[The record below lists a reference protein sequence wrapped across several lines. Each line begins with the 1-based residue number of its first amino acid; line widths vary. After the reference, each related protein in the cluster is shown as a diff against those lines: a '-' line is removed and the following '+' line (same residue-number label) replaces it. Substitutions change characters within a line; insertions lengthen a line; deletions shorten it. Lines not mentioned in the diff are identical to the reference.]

1 MSRILV
7 VDDEPLIA
15 KTLVDLL
22 AQHRFPAT
30 TAASGEEAL
39 EVLAREGCCDLV
51 ILDVRLPGISGFET
65 CARIR
70 EAHGPSLPIILLT
83 AYGDPAAIRQ
93 GHDVGAD
100 DFLTK
105 PVDTPSLVLKVR
117 AFLRF
122 KGAHDEVVRA
132 REEAQAQ
139 ARDLALLHEIGRD
152 WSLIA
157 GPEEFNRMVTQRLA
171 GLIGAP
177 VCLIALYDPATRVM
191 SVALPA
197 HGLPDEVAR
206 QTRYE
211 VKPEYRSLWN
221 FRSGRPYVSNRPQS
235 DPRLVQE
242 MVRLTNVQSVVLVP
256 MLSEGHVLGLLVAAN
271 KPGGFTSNDVRLLS
285 IFAGPAASFLR
296 SRRIFD
302 RQRRHAD
309 VAQRLSALA
318 GDMAGTI
325 GRAALIDLAVHRI
338 QKDLGYLGVA
348 FWSPDPAHELA
359 QERVAGAERPAGFP
373 ADLAHLR
380 WALQG
385 GAPLQRRHDA
395 SVSELAVPV
404 RAGERALGVLVLLRA
419 GPAPFAD
426 EDVNILATLAG
437 QLAVA
442 IQKSESVAQT
452 ELMAR
457 QMATLYDLGLETSA
471 LRDLQQLF
479 AKGAE
484 EAGRLIR
491 ADHTSVLRAVA
502 TDDAEEG
509 GELRIFAVWGRD
521 PGRETY
527 SQPVFKMG
535 EGIAGRVA
543 RDRVPVMIND
553 VEQQSDFVPRA
564 NPVSRLLC
572 VPLTYYDQAS
582 DAPVLFGVLN
592 ATRRPGAP
600 RFTDQDLEYV
610 TRFAGQLSIAVA
622 NSMAFGAERERGEQ
636 LALVNALVREI
647 AGNLSRD
654 RILDTAVRRIQQ
666 AFHYHVAMIAVPD
679 PEAGVHRVAAAATR
693 VLPAGRWG
701 SYPLHAGII
710 GRAIREKS
718 TVLVPD
724 VSQDPD
730 YVPLVAATRSEV
742 AIPILSGDEVVAVLN
757 VESESRCGFSR
768 SQVMTLETL
777 ADSIGIILRNAELF
791 QAVERTNARLVELD
805 RMKSEL
811 VNIVAHDF
819 RAPLAGVLGHAEL
832 LEWKPEAPVQERLQQ
847 ARSIIQA
854 ATHMASLVDKTLKTT
869 RLEMGQFPFDFGLVD
884 LGALVREVLARMP
897 ADGSHP
903 VVAEIPEDPV
913 PCWAD
918 RERLAEVVE
927 NLMTNAAKYSPDG
940 GPVRVEVAR
949 DPDSATVRVADKG
962 IGIEPA
968 AHQKLFRP
976 FSRIR
981 DQKTAGIDGSGLGLY
996 ICERIVRA
1004 HGGRMGL
1011 ESQPGEG
1018 STFSFSIPLFGV
1030 TAQMRAPLV
1039 LVAAGDERTRREV
1052 RRVAQE
1058 QGFATHEVSDGVD
1071 AVEAAIRLVP
1081 AAVVMD
1087 RVLPRLGAEEVAARL
1102 KENVATTAIPLFAL
1116 ADTAELGG
1124 QSGLFDACVPKPL
1137 DAAALAAVLGGL
1149 AHPEDPGLLT
1159 SSGAGP

>member
-7 VDDEPLIA
+7 VDDEPSIA

-22 AQHRFPAT
+22 ALHRFPAAV

-39 EVLAREGCCDLV
+39 EVLAREPCDLV

-70 EAHGPSLPIILLT
+70 EAHGPSLPILMLT
-83 AYGDPAAIRQ
+83 AYGDPAAVRQ
-93 GHDVGAD
+93 GHEVGAD

-105 PVDTPSLVLKVR
+105 PVDTASLVLKVR

-132 REEAQAQ
+132 REEAQAH

-157 GPEEFNRMVTQRLA
+157 EPEEFNRMVTQRLA

-177 VCLIALYDPATRVM
+177 VCVIVLYDRHTRVM
-191 SVALPA
+191 SASLPA
-197 HGLPDEVAR
+197 HGLPDDVAR
-206 QTRYE
+206 QMRYE

-235 DPRLVQE
+235 DPRLIQE
-242 MVRLTNVQSVVLVP
+242 MVRLTRVHSIVLVP

-271 KPGGFTSNDVRLLS
+271 KRGGFTSNDVRLLS

-302 RQRRHAD
+302 RQRRHAAA
-309 VAQRLSALA
+309 AQRLAALA

-325 GRAALIDLAVHRI
+325 GRAALLDIAVRRM
-338 QKDLGYLGVA
+338 QKDLGCERVG
-348 FWSPDPAHELA
+348 FWSPGPTGELV
-359 QERVAGAERPAGFP
+359 QELEAGADRPADFP
-373 ADLAHLR
+373 ADRAHLK

-385 GAPLQRRHDA
+385 GTPLQRSHRGA
-395 SVSELAVPV
+395 LAELAVPV
-404 RAGERALGVLVLLRA
+404 RAGDRGLGVLVVLRA
-419 GPAPFAD
+419 TATPFAD
-426 EDVNILATLAG
+426 EDVNILVTLAG

-442 IQKSESVAQT
+442 LQKSESVAQT

-457 QMATLYDLGLETSA
+457 KMATLYDLGLETSA
-471 LRDLQQLF
+471 LRDLQPLF
-479 AKGAE
+479 VKGAE

-491 ADHTSVLRAVA
+491 ADHTSVMRL
-502 TDDAEEG
+502 EEG
-509 GELRIFAVWGRD
+509 DDGGGVLRIFAVWGRD
-521 PGRETY
+521 PSNENY
-527 SQPVFKMG
+527 SVPVFRVG

-553 VEQQSDFVPRA
+553 IGQQSDFVLRA
-564 NPVSRLLC
+564 NPVARLLC
-572 VPLTYYDQAS
+572 VPLTYYDRET
-582 DAPVLFGVLN
+582 DAPALFGVLN
-592 ATRRPGAP
+592 STRKPGAP
-600 RFTDQDLEYV
+600 PFTNEDLEYV

-636 LALVNALVREI
+636 LALVNALIREI
-647 AGNLSRD
+647 TGNLSRE

-666 AFHYHVAMIAVPD
+666 AFHYHVVMIGVPD
-679 PEAGVHRVAAAATR
+679 YEEGVHRVAAAAGR
-693 VLPAGRWG
+693 AFPAERGE
-701 SYPLHAGII
+701 SLPLHAGVI
-710 GRAIREKS
+710 GRAIREKR
-718 TVLVPD
+718 TMLVPD
-724 VSQDPD
+724 VAQDPD
-730 YVPLVAATRSEV
+730 YVAMVPDTRSEV
-742 AIPILSGDEVVAVLN
+742 AIPILSGDEVVAILN
-757 VESESRCGFSR
+757 VESDTRRAFSR

-777 ADSIGIILRNAELF
+777 ADGIGIILRNAELY
-791 QAVERTNARLVELD
+791 QVLERTNARLVELD

-832 LEWKPEAPVQERLQQ
+832 LEWKPDGPIPERVQQ

-854 ATHMASLVDKTLKTT
+854 ATHMASMVDKTLKTT
-869 RLEMGQFPFDFGLVD
+869 RLEMGHFPFDFGVVD
-884 LGALVREVLARMP
+884 LAVVVRDVLSRTP
-897 ADGSHP
+897 VDDGHP
-903 VVAEIPEDPV
+903 ITAEIAEDPV

-927 NLMTNAAKYSPDG
+927 NLVSNAAKYSPDG
-940 GPVRVEVAR
+940 GAIRVEVVR
-949 DPDSATVRVADKG
+949 DHETATVRVVDRGVG
-962 IGIEPA
+962 IDPA
-968 AHQKLFRP
+968 GQQKLFRP

-981 DQKTAGIDGSGLGLY
+981 DAKTSGIQGSGLGLY

-1004 HGGRMGL
+1004 HGGGL
-1011 ESQPGEG
+1011 GVQSRAGEG
-1018 STFSFSIPLFGV
+1018 STFSFSLPLYGV
-1030 TAQMRAPLV
+1030 TAQTRAPLV

-1058 QGFATHEVSDGVD
+1058 QGFGTHEVSDGVD

-1081 AAVVMD
+1081 RAVILD

-1102 KENVATTAIPLFAL
+1102 KENLATTSIPLFAL
-1116 ADTAELGG
+1116 ADSAELGG
-1124 QSGLFDACVPKPL
+1124 EPGLFDAYVPKPL
-1137 DAAALAAVLGGL
+1137 DVSVLAAALLGVHQPG
-1149 AHPEDPGLLT
+1149 DPVVNQT
-1159 SSGAGP
+1159 PTP

>member
-22 AQHRFPAT
+22 ALHRFPAAV

-39 EVLAREGCCDLV
+39 EVLAREACDLV

-70 EAHGPSLPIILLT
+70 EAHGPSLPIIMLT
-83 AYGDPAAIRQ
+83 AVGDPAAVRQ
-93 GHDVGAD
+93 GHEVGAD

-132 REEAQAQ
+132 REEAQAH

-157 GPEEFNRMVTQRLA
+157 EPEEFNRMVTQRLA

-177 VCLIALYDPATRVM
+177 VCLFALYDPATRVM
-191 SVALPA
+191 SASLPA

-206 QTRYE
+206 KIRYE
-211 VKPEYRSLWN
+211 VKPEYRTLWN

-235 DPRLVQE
+235 DPRLVQDV
-242 MVRLTNVQSVVLVP
+242 VRLTKMQSVVLVP

-271 KPGGFTSNDVRLLS
+271 KRGGFTSNDVRLLS
-285 IFAGPAASFLR
+285 IFAGPAASFLW

-302 RQRRHAD
+302 RQRRHAA
-309 VAQRLSALA
+309 VAQRLSDLA

-325 GRAALIDLAVHRI
+325 GRAALLNLVVHRI
-338 QKDLGYLGVA
+338 QKDLGYERVG
-348 FWSPDPAHELA
+348 FWSPGPSGELVR
-359 QERVAGAERPAGFP
+359 ELEAGAERPADFP
-373 ADLAHLR
+373 ADLAHLK

-385 GAPLQRRHDA
+385 GAPLQRSHGGSLA
-395 SVSELAVPV
+395 ELAVPV
-404 RAGERALGVLVLLRA
+404 RAGDRALGVLVLLRA
-419 GPAPFAD
+419 TAAPFAD

-479 AKGAE
+479 AKATE

-491 ADHTSVLRAVA
+491 ADHTSVLRAFESE
-502 TDDAEEG
+502 DPDPG
-509 GELRIFAVWGRD
+509 GVLRIFAAWARD
-521 PGRETY
+521 PVKETY
-527 SQPVFKMG
+527 SQPVFKVG

-553 VEQQSDFVPRA
+553 AEQQTDFVPRG

-572 VPLTYYDQAS
+572 VPLTYYDQET

-600 RFTDQDLEYV
+600 RFTDDDLEYL

-654 RILDTAVRRIQQ
+654 RILDTAVRRIQE
-666 AFHYHVAMIAVPD
+666 AFHYHVVMIGVPD
-679 PEAGVHRVAAAATR
+679 YDAGLHRVAAAAAQT
-693 VLPAGRWG
+693 LPAERWG
-701 SYPLHAGII
+701 SFPIHAGVA
-710 GRAIREKS
+710 GRAVREKR

-724 VSQDPD
+724 VTQDPD
-730 YVPLVAATRSEV
+730 YIPLVAATRSEV
-742 AIPILSGDEVVAVLN
+742 AIPILSGDEVVAILN
-757 VESESRCGFSR
+757 VESDVRRGFNR

-777 ADSIGIILRNAELF
+777 ADGIGIILRNAELY

-832 LEWKPEAPVQERLQQ
+832 LEWKPDAPLEDRLQQ

-854 ATHMASLVDKTLKTT
+854 ATHMASMVDKTLKTT
-869 RLEMGQFPFDFGLVD
+869 RLEMGHFPFEFGVVD
-884 LGALVREVLARMP
+884 LAAVVREVVGRMP
-897 ADGSHP
+897 VDDRYPIAVDL
-903 VVAEIPEDPV
+903 PEDPV

-918 RERLAEVVE
+918 RERLAEVIE
-927 NLMTNAAKYSPDG
+927 NLVSNATKYSPDG

-949 DPDSATVRVADKG
+949 DPDAATVRVVDRG
-962 IGIEPA
+962 IGIAPA
-968 AHQKLFRP
+968 AQEKLFRP

-981 DQKTAGIDGSGLGLY
+981 DQKTASIQGSGLGLY

-1004 HGGRMGL
+1004 HGGRLGV
-1011 ESQPGEG
+1011 ESRAGEG
-1018 STFSFSIPLFGV
+1018 STFAFSIPLFGV
-1030 TAQMRAPLV
+1030 MAQTRAPLV

-1052 RRVAQE
+1052 RRVVEE
-1058 QGFATHEVSDGVD
+1058 QGFGIHEVSDGVD
-1071 AVEAAIRLVP
+1071 AVEAAVRLVP
-1081 AAVVMD
+1081 AAVILD
-1087 RVLPRLGAEEVAARL
+1087 RVLPRLGAEEVAVRL
-1102 KENVATTAIPLFAL
+1102 KDNAATTSIPLFAL
-1116 ADTAELGG
+1116 ADSAELG
-1124 QSGLFDACVPKPL
+1124 SRSALFDAYVPKPL
-1137 DAAALAAVLGGL
+1137 DVAVLAAALSGVHQPGDTGL
-1149 AHPEDPGLLT
+1149 VASTEPMP
-1159 SSGAGP
+1159 